1 MATATPR
8 NRKSDPKTRTTD
20 AKGRVTLPKE
30 FADSLVDIEQVDE
43 FEVRIRKVVTI
54 PEREAWLWKNTK
66 ALSAVMTG
74 LDEAKGHEFVDMDVL
89 IVANESEPVMRI
101 QHRSIYKVRKVTDN

>member
-1 MATATPR
+1 MATSTPQ
-8 NRKSDPKTRTTD
+8 NRKNDPKTRTTD

-54 PEREAWLWKNTK
+54 PEREAWLWKNSK
-66 ALSAVMTG
+66 ALGAVMIG
-74 LDEAKGHEFVDMDVL
+74 LTEAKGREFVEGPDVAADADDFG
-89 IVANESEPVMRI
+89 VG
-101 QHRSIYKVRKVTDN
+101 D